1 MDPQEE
7 YSARRE
13 NWTARERLAQQQFI
27 RIGNARLAVGVIAAA
42 MIWLVF
48 VRDLISVLWLLIPLA
63 LFISL
68 VVWHQRVIRERD
80 RAGRAIRYYAR
91 GFTRL
96 RDEWAGTAAE
106 TGERFRQSTHVY
118 SEDLDL
124 FGKGSL
130 FEMLSIARTAAG
142 EDALAVWLLDPASTE
157 TVRAR
162 QEAVKELREKLD
174 LREAI
179 SLSGDEVR
187 AEVDAESLGRWGSL
201 APVNFPAVLRWLAPA
216 LAIAGILTL
225 AAYLAD
231 LLPLWPLL
239 LTLLC
244 DFLVIFVTRKQVAA
258 IAGAVEA
265 PGSDL
270 NILVLLLERLEREQF
285 QSPLLRQSLA
295 FLPVS
300 QRVRHLK
307 RWVELLD
314 SSEHVLMRVIGPLL
328 LWRQQIAMRIEAW
341 RQKTGSGIGGW
352 IRAVGEFEALSS
364 IATLAFERSGWS
376 FPELANDMPALFEA
390 SALRHPLLPR
400 LKCVPNDVTLNTAAR
415 LLIVSGSNMSGKS
428 TLLRSI
434 GLNCALAWAGAP
446 VAAARLR
453 IAPLR
458 MGASIRTTDSLQDNR
473 SRFLAEILRIRQ
485 IVGMVRQNDAV
496 LFLLD
501 ELLSGT
507 NSHDRL
513 IGASGIV
520 RGLLAG
526 NSIGLLTTHDLA
538 LTQIESGENV
548 HFEDSIQDGEL
559 EFDYKLRPGIVT
571 HGNALALMRA
581 VGLEV

>member
-27 RIGNARLAVGVIAAA
+27 RIGNARLAVGVIAAP
-42 MIWLVF
+42 MIWLAF
-48 VRDLISVLWLLIPLA
+48 VRDLFSVLWLLIPLM
-63 LFISL
+63 LFVSL
-68 VVWHQRVIRERD
+68 VVWHQRVLRERD
-80 RAGRAIRYYAR
+80 LARRAIRYYAR
-91 GFTRL
+91 GITRL
-96 RDEWAGTAAE
+96 RDEWAGAGGE
-106 TGERFRQSTHVY
+106 TGERFRQPAHVY

-130 FEMLSIARTAAG
+130 FEMLSMARTAAG
-142 EDALAVWLLDPASTE
+142 EDALAAWLLEPASTE
-157 TVRAR
+157 TVLAR
-162 QEAVKELREKLD
+162 QEAVKELRERLD
-174 LREAI
+174 LREEI
-179 SLSGDEVR
+179 SLAGDEVR
-187 AEVDAESLGRWGSL
+187 AGMDAESLGRWGLL
-201 APVNFPAVLRWLAPA
+201 APVNFPAVLQWLAPG
-216 LAIAGILTL
+216 LVISGVLTL
-225 AAYLAD
+225 VAFFMD

-244 DFLVIFVTRKQVAA
+244 DFAVIFATRRQVAA
-258 IAGAVEA
+258 ITGAVET

-270 NILVLLLERLEREQF
+270 NIFVLLLERLEREHF
-285 QSPLLRQSLA
+285 QSPLLRESLA

-314 SSEHVLMRVIGPLL
+314 SSEHVLVRVIGPLL
-328 LWRQQIAMRIEAW
+328 LWRPQIAMRIEAW

-364 IATLAFERSGWS
+364 LSTLAFERSGWS
-376 FPELANDMPALFEA
+376 FPELADDKPALFEA
-390 SALRHPLLPR
+390 SGLRHPLLAGA
-400 LKCVPNDVTLNTAAR
+400 KCVPNDVTLNAAAR

-446 VAAARLR
+446 VAAAHLR
-453 IAPLR
+453 IAPLW

-473 SRFLAEILRIRQ
+473 SRFFAEILRIRQ
-485 IVGMVRQNDAV
+485 IVGMVRQNHAV

>member
-1 MDPQEE
+1 M
-7 YSARRE
+7 
-13 NWTARERLAQQQFI
+13 
-27 RIGNARLAVGVIAAA
+27 
-42 MIWLVF
+42 
-48 VRDLISVLWLLIPLA
+48 
-63 LFISL
+63 
-68 VVWHQRVIRERD
+68 
-80 RAGRAIRYYAR
+80 
-91 GFTRL
+91 RL
-96 RDEWAGTAAE
+96 RDEWAGAAGE
-106 TGERFRQSTHVY
+106 TGERFRQSAHVY
-118 SEDLDL
+118 SEDLDI

-130 FEMLSIARTAAG
+130 FEMLSTARTAAG
-142 EDALAVWLLDPASTE
+142 EDALAAWLLEPSSIE
-157 TVRAR
+157 TVLAR

-187 AEVDAESLGRWGSL
+187 AGMDAESLGRWGSL
-201 APVNFPAVLRWLAPA
+201 VPVNFPAVLRWLAPG
-216 LAIAGILTL
+216 LVIAGILTV
-225 AAYLAD
+225 AAYFMD

-244 DFLVIFVTRKQVAA
+244 DFAVIFATRRQVAA
-258 IAGAVEA
+258 ITRAVET

-270 NILVLLLERLEREQF
+270 NILVLLLERLEREHF
-285 QSPLLRQSLA
+285 ESPLLRESLA

-364 IATLAFERSGWS
+364 IAALAFERPEWS
-376 FPELANDMPALFEA
+376 FPELVDGTPALFEA
-390 SALRHPLLPR
+390 LALRHPLLP
-400 LKCVPNDVTLNTAAR
+400 LQKCVPNDVTLNAAAR

-446 VAAARLR
+446 VAADRLR
-453 IAPLR
+453 VAPLR
-458 MGASIRTTDSLQDNR
+458 MGASIRITDSLQDNR

-485 IVGMVRQNDAV
+485 IVGLIGQDGAV

-538 LTQIESGENV
+538 LTQIESGQNV

>member
-13 NWTARERLAQQQFI
+13 NWTARERIAQQQFI
-27 RIGNARLAVGVIAAA
+27 RIGNARLAVGVITAP
-42 MIWLVF
+42 MIWLAF
-48 VRDLISVLWLLIPLA
+48 VRDLFSVLWLLVPLA

-68 VVWHQRVIRERD
+68 VVWHQRVLRERD
-80 RAGRAIRYYAR
+80 FARRAIRYYEC
-91 GFTRL
+91 GFRRL
-96 RDEWAGTAAE
+96 RDEWAGTAGE
-106 TGERFRQSTHVY
+106 TGERFRQPAHVY

-130 FEMLSIARTAAG
+130 FEMLSTARTAAG
-142 EDALAVWLLDPASTE
+142 EDVLAAWLLEPASTE
-157 TVRAR
+157 TVLAR
-162 QEAVKELREKLD
+162 QEAVKELRNRLN
-174 LREAI
+174 LREEI
-179 SLSGDEVR
+179 SLAGDDVR
-187 AEVDAESLGRWGSL
+187 TGMDAESLGRWGSL
-201 APVNFPAVLRWLAPA
+201 APVNFPGIVRWLAPG
-216 LAIAGILTL
+216 LVISGVLTL
-225 AAYLAD
+225 VAYFMD

-239 LTLLC
+239 VTLIC
-244 DFLVIFVTRKQVAA
+244 DFAVIFATRRQVAA
-258 IAGAVEA
+258 ITSAVET
-265 PGSDL
+265 PGTDL
-270 NILVLLLERLEREQF
+270 NILVLLLERLERERF
-285 QSPLLRQSLA
+285 ESPLLREMLA

-352 IRAVGEFEALSS
+352 IRTVGEFEALSS
-364 IATLAFERSGWS
+364 IGTLSFERSGWS
-376 FPELANDMPALFEA
+376 FPELADDKPALFEA
-390 SALRHPLLPR
+390 SELRHPLLPR
-400 LKCVPNDVTLNTAAR
+400 AKCVPNDVTLNAAAR

-485 IVGMVRQNDAV
+485 IVGMVRQDDAV

-559 EFDYKLRPGIVT
+559 EFDYKLRPGVVT

>member
-7 YSARRE
+7 YSTRRE
-13 NWTARERLAQQQFI
+13 NWTARERLGQQRFI
-27 RIGNARLAVGVIAAA
+27 RIGNARLAVGLIAAP

-48 VRDLISVLWLLIPLA
+48 VRDLFSVLWLLVPLA
-63 LFISL
+63 LFVSL
-68 VVWHQRVIRERD
+68 IVWHQRVLRERD
-80 RAGRAIRYYAR
+80 LAGRAIRYYAR
-91 GFTRL
+91 GLMRF
-96 RDEWAGTAAE
+96 RDEWAGAVGE
-106 TGERFRQSTHVY
+106 TGERFRQSAHVY

-130 FEMLSIARTAAG
+130 FEMLSTARTAAG
-142 EDALAVWLLDPASTE
+142 EDALAAWLLEPSSIAI
-157 TVRAR
+157 VLAR

-187 AEVDAESLGRWGSL
+187 AGMDAESLGRWGSL
-201 APVNFPAVLRWLAPA
+201 VPVNFPAVLRWLAPG
-216 LAIAGILTL
+216 LVIAGVLTL
-225 AAYLAD
+225 TAYFID

-244 DFLVIFVTRKQVAA
+244 DFTVIFATRRQVAA
-258 IAGAVEA
+258 ITGAVES

-270 NILVLLLERLEREQF
+270 NVLVLLLERLEREHF
-285 QSPLLRQSLA
+285 ESPLLRESLA

-341 RQKTGSGIGGW
+341 RQKTGSGIGDW

-364 IATLAFERSGWS
+364 IAALAFERPEWS
-376 FPELANDMPALFEA
+376 FPELVDGTPALFEA

-400 LKCVPNDVTLNTAAR
+400 AKCVPNDVTLNTAAR

-446 VAAARLR
+446 VAVDRLR
-453 IAPLR
+453 VAPLR
-458 MGASIRTTDSLQDNR
+458 MGASIRTTDSLQYNR

-485 IVGMVRQNDAV
+485 IVGLIRQDDAV

>member
-1 MDPQEE
+1 MDPQQE

-13 NWTARERLAQQQFI
+13 NWTARETLAQQQFI
-27 RIGNARLAVGVIAAA
+27 RIGNTRLAVGVIAAP

-48 VRDLISVLWLLIPLA
+48 IRDLFSVLWLLIPLA
-63 LFISL
+63 LFLSL
-68 VVWHQRVIRERD
+68 VVWHQRVLRERD
-80 RAGRAIRYYAR
+80 FAGRASRYYTRGIAR
-91 GFTRL
+91 I
-96 RDEWAGTAAE
+96 RDEWAGTAGE
-106 TGERFRQSTHVY
+106 TGERFRQPAHVY

-124 FGKGSL
+124 FGKSSL

-142 EDALAVWLLDPASTE
+142 EDVLAAWLLEPASTE
-157 TVRAR
+157 TVLAR
-162 QEAVKELREKLD
+162 QEAVKELRERLD
-174 LREAI
+174 LREEI

-187 AEVDAESLGRWGSL
+187 AGMDAESLGRWGSL
-201 APVNFPAVLRWLAPA
+201 APVNFPAVLRWLAPG
-216 LAIAGILTL
+216 LVISGVLTL
-225 AAYLAD
+225 VAYFLD
-231 LLPLWPLL
+231 LFPLWPLL

-244 DFLVIFVTRKQVAA
+244 DFALIFATRRQVAA
-258 IAGAVEA
+258 ITSAVET

-270 NILVLLLERLEREQF
+270 NILVLLLERLEREHF
-285 QSPLLRQSLA
+285 QSPLLRESLA
-295 FLPVS
+295 FLPIS

-328 LWRQQIAMRIEAW
+328 LWRQQIAIRIEAW

-364 IATLAFERSGWS
+364 IATLAFERSGWT
-376 FPELANDMPALFEA
+376 FPELADDRSALFEA
-390 SALRHPLLPR
+390 SELRHPLLPR
-400 LKCVPNDVTLNTAAR
+400 AKCVPNDVTLNAAAR

-485 IVGMVRQNDAV
+485 IVGMVRQDDAV

-559 EFDYKLRPGIVT
+559 EFDYKLRPGVVT

>member
-1 MDPQEE
+1 MDPQRE
-7 YSARRE
+7 YSSRRE
-13 NWTARERLAQQQFI
+13 RWTARERLAQQQFI
-27 RIGNARLAVGVIAAA
+27 RIGNARLAVGLIAAL
-42 MIWLVF
+42 MLWLVF
-48 VRDLISVLWLLIPLA
+48 ARDLFSIFWLLIPLA
-63 LFISL
+63 LFIAL
-68 VVWHQRVIRERD
+68 VVWHQRVLRERD
-80 RAGRAIRYYAR
+80 LAGRAIRYYTRGLAR
-91 GFTRL
+91 LG
-96 RDEWAGTAAE
+96 DEWAGTASE
-106 TGERFRQSTHVY
+106 FGERFRQPEHVY

-130 FEMLSIARTAAG
+130 FELLSAARTAAG
-142 EDALAVWLLDPASTE
+142 EDVLAAWFLGPASRE
-157 TVRAR
+157 TALSR
-162 QEAVKELREKLD
+162 QDAVKELREALD
-174 LREAI
+174 LREAV
-179 SLSGDEVR
+179 SLLGDEVR
-187 AEVDAESLGRWGSL
+187 AGVDAKSLGTWGSL
-201 APVNFPAVLRWLAPA
+201 PPVKFPAVLQWLAPGLVIAGVLA
-216 LAIAGILTL
+216 LAAFLM
-225 AAYLAD
+225 D
-231 LLPLWPLL
+231 LIPLWPLL
-239 LTLLC
+239 LVVLG
-244 DFLVIFVTRKQVAA
+244 DFVVIFATRQQVAA
-258 IAGAVEA
+258 ITGAVET
-265 PGSDL
+265 PGHDL
-270 NILVLLLERLEREQF
+270 NILALLLERLEREHF

-314 SSEHVLMRVIGPLL
+314 SSDHILMRVIGPLL
-328 LWRQQIAMRIEAW
+328 LWRLQVAMRIEAW
-341 RQKTGSGIGGW
+341 RQKTGSGVGGW

-364 IATLAFERSGWS
+364 IAALAFERPEWS
-376 FPELANDMPALFEA
+376 FPELADGTPALFEA
-390 SALRHPLLPR
+390 SALRHPLLPH
-400 LKCVPNDVTLNTAAR
+400 LKCVPNDVKLNAGAR

-446 VAAARLR
+446 VAAERLR
-453 IAPLR
+453 VAPLR

-485 IVGMVRQNDAV
+485 IVGLAQRGRMV

-513 IGASGIV
+513 IGAAGIV

-548 HFEDSIQDGEL
+548 HFEDSIQDGEM
-559 EFDYKLRPGIVT
+559 EFDYKLRPGVVT

>member
-7 YSARRE
+7 YSTRRE

-27 RIGNARLAVGVIAAA
+27 RIGNTRLAVGLIAAP

-48 VRDLISVLWLLIPLA
+48 IRDLFSVLWLLIPLV
-63 LFISL
+63 LFVSL
-68 VVWHQRVIRERD
+68 VVWHQRVLRERD
-80 RAGRAIRYYAR
+80 LAGRAIRHYAR
-91 GFTRL
+91 GLMRL
-96 RDEWAGTAAE
+96 RDEWAGAAGE
-106 TGERFRQSTHVY
+106 TGERFRQSAHVY
-118 SEDLDL
+118 SEDLDI

-130 FEMLSIARTAAG
+130 FEMLSTARTAAG
-142 EDALAVWLLDPASTE
+142 EDALAAWLLEPSSIE
-157 TVRAR
+157 TVLAR

-187 AEVDAESLGRWGSL
+187 AGMDAESLGRWGSL
-201 APVNFPAVLRWLAPA
+201 VPVNFPAALRWLAPG
-216 LAIAGILTL
+216 LVIAGILTV
-225 AAYLAD
+225 AAYFMD

-244 DFLVIFVTRKQVAA
+244 DFAVIFATRRQVAA
-258 IAGAVEA
+258 ITRAVET

-270 NILVLLLERLEREQF
+270 NILVLLLERLEREHF
-285 QSPLLRQSLA
+285 ESPLLRESLA

-364 IATLAFERSGWS
+364 IAALAFERPEWS
-376 FPELANDMPALFEA
+376 FPELVDGTPALFEA
-390 SALRHPLLPR
+390 LTLRHPLLP
-400 LKCVPNDVTLNTAAR
+400 LQKCVPNDVTLNAAAR

-446 VAAARLR
+446 VAADRLR
-453 IAPLR
+453 VAPLR
-458 MGASIRTTDSLQDNR
+458 MGASIRITDSLQDNR

-485 IVGMVRQNDAV
+485 IVGLIGQDGAV

-538 LTQIESGENV
+538 LTQIESGQNV

>member
-7 YSARRE
+7 YSTRRE

-27 RIGNARLAVGVIAAA
+27 RIGNTRLAVGLIAAP

-48 VRDLISVLWLLIPLA
+48 IRDLFSVLWLLIPLV
-63 LFISL
+63 LFVSL
-68 VVWHQRVIRERD
+68 VVWHQRVLRERD
-80 RAGRAIRYYAR
+80 LAGRAIRYYAR
-91 GFTRL
+91 GLMRL
-96 RDEWAGTAAE
+96 RDEWAGAAGE
-106 TGERFRQSTHVY
+106 TGERFRQSAHVY
-118 SEDLDL
+118 SEDLDI

-130 FEMLSIARTAAG
+130 FEMLSTARTAAG
-142 EDALAVWLLDPASTE
+142 EDALAAWLLEPSSIE
-157 TVRAR
+157 TVLAR

-187 AEVDAESLGRWGSL
+187 AGMDAESLGRWGSL
-201 APVNFPAVLRWLAPA
+201 VPVNFPAALRWLAPG
-216 LAIAGILTL
+216 LVIAGILTV
-225 AAYLAD
+225 AAYFMD

-244 DFLVIFVTRKQVAA
+244 DFAVIFATRRQVAA
-258 IAGAVEA
+258 ITRAVET

-270 NILVLLLERLEREQF
+270 NILVLLLERLEREHF
-285 QSPLLRQSLA
+285 ESPLLRESLA

-364 IATLAFERSGWS
+364 IAALAFERPEWS
-376 FPELANDMPALFEA
+376 FPELVDGTPALFEA
-390 SALRHPLLPR
+390 LALRHPLLP
-400 LKCVPNDVTLNTAAR
+400 LQKCVPNDVTLNAAAR

-446 VAAARLR
+446 VAADRLR
-453 IAPLR
+453 VAPLR
-458 MGASIRTTDSLQDNR
+458 MGASIRITDSLQDNR

-485 IVGMVRQNDAV
+485 IVGLIGQDGAV

-538 LTQIESGENV
+538 LTQIESGQNV

>member
-7 YSARRE
+7 YSTRRE
-13 NWTARERLAQQQFI
+13 NWTARERLAQQRFI
-27 RIGNARLAVGVIAAA
+27 RIGNARLAVGLIAAP

-48 VRDLISVLWLLIPLA
+48 VRDLFSVLWLLIPLM
-63 LFISL
+63 LFVSL
-68 VVWHQRVIRERD
+68 VVWHQRVLRERD
-80 RAGRAIRYYAR
+80 LAGRAIRYYSR
-91 GFTRL
+91 GLIRL
-96 RDEWAGTAAE
+96 RDEWAGAAAE
-106 TGERFRQSTHVY
+106 TGERFRQPAHVY

-130 FEMLSIARTAAG
+130 FEMLSMARTAAG
-142 EDALAVWLLDPASTE
+142 EDALATWLLEPASRE
-157 TVRAR
+157 TVLAR
-162 QEAVKELREKLD
+162 QEAVKELRDRLD

-201 APVNFPAVLRWLAPA
+201 PPINFPEVLQWLAPG
-216 LAIAGILTL
+216 LVIAGILTL
-225 AAYLAD
+225 AAFFMD
-231 LLPLWPLL
+231 LMPLWPLL

-244 DFLVIFVTRKQVAA
+244 DFAVIFATRRQVAA
-258 IAGAVEA
+258 ITGAVET

-270 NILVLLLERLEREQF
+270 NILVLLLERLEREHF
-285 QSPLLRQSLA
+285 ESPLLRESLA

-300 QRVRHLK
+300 QRVHHLK

-352 IRAVGEFEALSS
+352 IRAIGEFEALSS

-376 FPELANDMPALFEA
+376 FPELADDTPALFEA
-390 SALRHPLLPR
+390 SALRHPLLAH
-400 LKCVPNDVTLNTAAR
+400 LKCVPNDVTLNAAAR

-446 VAAARLR
+446 VAADRLR

-485 IVGMVRQNDAV
+485 IVGLVKQNGAV

>member
-1 MDPQEE
+1 MDPREE
-7 YSARRE
+7 YSSRRE
-13 NWTARERLAQQQFI
+13 RWIVKERLAQQQFI
-27 RIGNARLAVGVIAAA
+27 RIGNARLAVGLIAAA
-42 MIWLVF
+42 MVWLVF
-48 VRDLISVLWLLIPLA
+48 GRELFSIFWLLIPLA

-68 VVWHQRVIRERD
+68 VVWHQRVLRERD
-80 RAGRAIRYYAR
+80 RAGRAIRYYER
-91 GFTRL
+91 GLARL
-96 RDEWAGTAAE
+96 RDEWAGTGGE
-106 TGERFRQSTHVY
+106 LGERFRQPTHVY

-130 FEMLSIARTAAG
+130 FEMVSTARTAAG
-142 EDALAVWLLDPASTE
+142 EDMLAAWFLEPASREMTLS
-157 TVRAR
+157 R
-162 QEAVKELREKLD
+162 QEAVKELREALD
-174 LREAI
+174 LREAV
-179 SLSGDEVR
+179 SLLGDEVR
-187 AEVDAESLGRWGSL
+187 ARVDAESLGTWGAL
-201 APVNFPAVLRWLAPA
+201 APVNFPAVLRWLAPS
-216 LAIAGILTL
+216 LAIAGILAL
-225 AAYLAD
+225 AAFLMD
-231 LLPLWPLL
+231 LIALWPLL
-239 LTLLC
+239 LVLLC
-244 DFLVIFVTRKQVAA
+244 DFAIVFATRKQVAA
-258 IAGAVEA
+258 ITGAVET
-265 PGSDL
+265 PGRDL
-270 NILVLLLERLEREQF
+270 NILVLLLERLEREHF

-314 SSEHVLMRVIGPLL
+314 SSDHIVMRVVGPLL

-341 RQKTGSGIGGW
+341 RQKTGAGVGGW

-364 IATLAFERSGWS
+364 IAVLAFERPEWS
-376 FPELANDMPALFEA
+376 FPELADGTPALFEA
-390 SALRHPLLPR
+390 AGLRHPLLPR
-400 LKCVPNDVTLNTAAR
+400 QKCVPNDVTLNAAAR

-453 IAPLR
+453 VASLR

-485 IVGMVRQNDAV
+485 IVGLVQQSHAV

-513 IGASGIV
+513 IGAAGIV

-548 HFEDSIQDGEL
+548 HFEDSIRDGEM